1 MEDVRALYA
10 ERLASRR
17 AAAERAESLAG
28 WISNAR
34 LAGFALGVALLWPV
48 FVTGSLAKPWLVPAA
63 LGFVALVLWH
73 ERARRALGIAER
85 GVEFYARGLARL
97 DLSDAPWGNT
107 GERHLDPEHPY
118 ALHLDLF
125 GSRSLFELLSQAQT
139 QRGEERLAEWLLAPA
154 PADEVRARQAAVA
167 ELRPRLALRED
178 LFALNRELGENMP
191 ADRLIA
197 WATAPRRL
205 GGWPLRVL
213 AAALSAASVAALAL
227 AFAGATAWLP
237 ALGLVLLVVATH
249 VALQRRVASV
259 LGAIEPR
266 LRDLDRLAALL
277 ARLEAEPYEA
287 PRLRAARAALDHGG
301 VPASRQIGEL
311 HRLVALLDWRR
322 NQLFAPLAGLL
333 LWGLQI
339 ACALEA
345 WRARSGGDIAGW
357 LAALGDLEALG
368 DLAGYAFEHPAD
380 PFPEITDASPLF
392 HARALGHP
400 LLLDSLC
407 VRNDLEL
414 DATHPLVVVS
424 GSNMSGKS
432 TFLRCIGTAAI
443 LALAGAPVRAQSL
456 RLSPLALGA
465 CLRVQDSL
473 RDGASRFYAELL
485 SLRRVAELCK
495 GSLPLLFLLDEILA
509 GTNSHDRRIGAD
521 ALLHGLLAH
530 GAIGLVTTHDL
541 ALTAIADELAP
552 RATNAHFE
560 DQLVDGELRFDYRL
574 RPGVISRGNALE
586 LMRAVGLAIGTKVSS
601 GA

>member
-1 MEDVRALYA
+1 MEEVRALYT
-10 ERLASRR
+10 ERLADRR
-17 AAAERAESLAG
+17 AAAERAGSRAR

-34 LAGFALGVALLWPV
+34 LAGFALALVLLWPV
-48 FVTGSLAKPWLVPAA
+48 FVTDSLSELWLVPAA
-63 LGFVALVLWH
+63 GGFVALVLWH
-73 ERARRALGIAER
+73 ERARRAHERAER
-85 GVEFYARGLARL
+85 GAEFYARGLARL
-97 DLSDAPWGNT
+97 DLSDASWGNT

-118 ALHLDLF
+118 AMHLDLF
-125 GSRSLFELLSQAQT
+125 GRRSLFELLSQAQT

-154 PADEVRARQAAVA
+154 AADEVRARQAAVA

-178 LFALNRELGENMP
+178 LFALGRELDDSMP
-191 ADRLIA
+191 ADPLIA
-197 WATAPRRL
+197 WATAPPRL
-205 GGWPLRVL
+205 GGWPLRATAGAV
-213 AAALSAASVAALAL
+213 SGVTVAAIGLAL
-227 AFAGATAWLP
+227 AGATTWLP
-237 ALGLVLLVVATH
+237 AVGLLLLVVAAH

-287 PRLRAARAALDHGG
+287 PRLRATRAALDHAGM
-301 VPASRQIGEL
+301 PASRQIAQL

-322 NQLFAPLAGLL
+322 NQLFAPIAGVL

-339 ACALEA
+339 ACALES

-357 LAALGDLEALG
+357 LAAVGDFEALG

-380 PFPEITDASPLF
+380 PFPELADAGPLF
-392 HARALGHP
+392 HARGLGHP

-414 DATHPLVVVS
+414 DAGHPLVVVS

-432 TFLRCIGTAAI
+432 TFLRCTGTAAI

-456 RLSPLALGA
+456 TLSPLALGA

-485 SLRRVAELCK
+485 SLRRVAERCK
-495 GSLPLLFLLDEILA
+495 GPLPVLFLLDEILN

-521 ALLHGLLAH
+521 ALLKGLLAR

-552 RATNAHFE
+552 RASNAHFE
-560 DQLVDGELRFDYRL
+560 DQVANGELRFDYRL

-586 LMRAVGLAIGTKVSS
+586 LMRAVGLEI
-601 GA
+601 